1 MLARLTIMGIEKE
14 LNLKDPADS
23 LKSKWTFGE
32 GSEIEFSADTL
43 LAALINRG
51 ASFCVLYPD
60 PDYFQ
65 LMNGAWWDRWK
76 GAFEKWFTA
85 LSLEYNPIEN
95 YDRIEN
101 WTDSGESGSEIS
113 SSGTTEGQVSAFDS
127 SSYSPHD
134 KEINSSGS
142 EASASNTDEHEGRIH
157 GNIGVTTS
165 QQMLESEM
173 VLQQKWGNLY
183 NHIADVFISEMLV
196 AVY

>member
-1 MLARLTIMGIEKE
+1 MLARLTILGIEKE

-23 LKSKWTFGE
+23 LKSKWTFGDD
-32 GSEIEFSADTL
+32 SEIEFSADTL

-76 GAFEKWFTA
+76 GAFAKWFEA

-101 WTDSGESGSEIS
+101 WTDTGESGSEIS

-183 NHIADVFISEMLV
+183 NHIADVFISEMLI

>member
-1 MLARLTIMGIEKE
+1 MGIEKE

-65 LMNGAWWDRWK
+65 IMNGAWWYRWK
-76 GAFEKWFTA
+76 GVFEKWFEA

-127 SSYSPHD
+127 STYSPHD

>member
-1 MLARLTIMGIEKE
+1 MGIEKE

-23 LKSKWTFGE
+23 LKSKWTFDN
-32 GSEIEFSADTL
+32 SEIDFSADTL

-85 LSLEYNPIEN
+85 LALEYNPIEN

-127 SSYSPHD
+127 STYSPHD

-142 EASASNTDEHEGRIH
+142 EASASNTDEHEGRVH

-173 VLQQKWGNLY
+173 ILQQKWGNLY

>member
-1 MLARLTIMGIEKE
+1 MGIEKE
-14 LNLKDPADS
+14 LNLKTPADS

-76 GAFEKWFTA
+76 GAFQKWFEA
-85 LSLEYNPIEN
+85 ASLEYNPIEN

-142 EASASNTDEHEGRIH
+142 ESSASNTDEHEGRIH
-157 GNIGVTTS
+157 GNIGVLTS
-165 QQMLESEM
+165 QSMLQSEYE
-173 VLQQKWGNLY
+173 LQQKWGNLY

-196 AVY
+196 TVY

>member
-1 MLARLTIMGIEKE
+1 MGIEKE

-32 GSEIEFSADTL
+32 GSEIEFSADNL

-76 GAFEKWFTA
+76 GAFEKWFEA
-85 LSLEYNPIEN
+85 AALEYNPIEN

-142 EASASNTDEHEGRIH
+142 EASATNTDEHEGRIH
-157 GNIGVTTS
+157 GNIGVLTS
-165 QQMLESEM
+165 QAMLQSEYE
-173 VLQQKWGNLY
+173 LQQKWGNLY
-183 NHIADVFISEMLV
+183 NHIADVFISEMLI

>member
-1 MLARLTIMGIEKE
+1 MGIEKE
-14 LNLKDPADS
+14 LNLKTPADS

-76 GAFEKWFTA
+76 GAFQKWFEA
-85 LSLEYNPIEN
+85 ASLEYNPIEN

-127 SSYSPHD
+127 STYSPHD

-157 GNIGVTTS
+157 GNIGVLTS
-165 QQMLESEM
+165 QSMLQSEYE
-173 VLQQKWGNLY
+173 LQQKWGNLY

>member
-1 MLARLTIMGIEKE
+1 MGIEKE

-32 GSEIEFSADTL
+32 GSEIDFSADTL

-127 SSYSPHD
+127 STYSPHD

>member
-1 MLARLTIMGIEKE
+1 MGIEKE
-14 LNLKDPADS
+14 LNRQDPADS

-127 SSYSPHD
+127 STYSPHD

>member
-1 MLARLTIMGIEKE
+1 MGIEKE
-14 LNLKDPADS
+14 LNLKTPADS

-76 GAFEKWFTA
+76 GAFQKWFEA
-85 LSLEYNPIEN
+85 ASLEYNPIEN

-142 EASASNTDEHEGRIH
+142 ESSASNTDEHEGRIH
-157 GNIGVTTS
+157 GNIGVLTS
-165 QQMLESEM
+165 QSMLQSEYE
-173 VLQQKWGNLY
+173 LQQKWGNLY

>member
-1 MLARLTIMGIEKE
+1 MGIEKE

-76 GAFEKWFTA
+76 GAFEKWFEA
-85 LSLEYNPIEN
+85 AAIEYNPIEN

-101 WTDSGESGSEIS
+101 WTDTGESGSEIS

-157 GNIGVTTS
+157 GNIGVLTTQAMLQS
-165 QQMLESEM
+165 QYE
-173 VLQQKWGNLY
+173 LQLKWGNLY